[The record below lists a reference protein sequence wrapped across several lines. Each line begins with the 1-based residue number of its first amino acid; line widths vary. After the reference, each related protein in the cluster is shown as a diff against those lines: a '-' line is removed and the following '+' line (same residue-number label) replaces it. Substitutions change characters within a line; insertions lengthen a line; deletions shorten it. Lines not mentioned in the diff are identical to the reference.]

1 MVGTQC
7 GLFAPFVR
15 GSGVTFAQAIQ
26 NSIESILSV
35 IPGYNGPLPSAA
47 TTDPEAVLTASSAPQ
62 TVAGKALAA
71 SSAPVDESSVDGR
84 AHHTRSAASAGVE
97 DRGEEV
103 SQEPAANAPARKRQR
118 GRRGQRQQHG
128 EAAWHSEIGR

>member
-1 MVGTQC
+1 
-7 GLFAPFVR
+7 LFAPFVR

-71 SSAPVDESSVDGR
+71 SSVKQPGTAKSVAEHVKAAVAKATDSKGGD
-84 AHHTRSAASAGVE
+84 SA
-97 DRGEEV
+97 
-103 SQEPAANAPARKRQR
+103 K
-118 GRRGQRQQHG
+118 
-128 EAAWHSEIGR
+128 